1 MTPAHSAPTVVLG
14 ALVQI
19 DGAWRQNPAQRA
31 FAGDAYIY
39 VRAGELPAIDDAVAD
54 PLCKVK
60 LFHPFT
66 RFTYY
71 AYALTEYLGADR
83 CSPGLSPGSSRTK
96 SVTPRCATSQNCESP
111 TSRRS
116 VTCTGTPHPS
126 ARCPQPHAPD
136 SSSESRAAATAAPRL
151 DGA

>member
-1 MTPAHSAPTVVLG
+1 MTPAHSAPRRPRRACPDRRSVAAEPG
-14 ALVQI
+14 ATGV
-19 DGAWRQNPAQRA
+19 RR
-31 FAGDAYIY
+31 DAYIY

-71 AYALTEYLGADR
+71 AYALTEYPGAGPVLTGLVTGLGEDEVGDTALRDIAELR
-83 CSPGLSPGSSRTK
+83 VAHL
-96 SVTPRCATSQNCESP
+96 
-111 TSRRS
+111 RRS

-136 SSSESRAAATAAPRL
+136 SSSESRAAAPRL
-151 DGA
+151 EGA

>member
-71 AYALTEYLGADR
+71 AYALTEYPGAGPVLTGLVTGLGEDEVGDTALRDIAELR
-83 CSPGLSPGSSRTK
+83 VAHLPPERDLHWHPAPLSQVS
-96 SVTPRCATSQNCESP
+96 
-111 TSRRS
+111 
-116 VTCTGTPHPS
+116 
-126 ARCPQPHAPD
+126 
-136 SSSESRAAATAAPRL
+136 ATART
-151 DGA
+151 